1 MKPRYAPI
9 TTATA
14 LLAMACIAGCDVMGT
29 VVDLSN
35 TQTQVTGM
43 HVSGPGTITVITGG
57 AVHNIPLES
66 FESITLFSDET
77 RMINGEL
84 CYAADVFLKDG
95 TRMASRDKTHDNKPL
110 TYVSVNATILG
121 RSSRGNFSADLTNV
135 VKITVR

>member
-1 MKPRYAPI
+1 MDAPI

-57 AVHNIPLES
+57 DNSNSWWIWR
-66 FESITLFSDET
+66 DEV
-77 RMINGEL
+77 
-84 CYAADVFLKDG
+84 C
-95 TRMASRDKTHDNKPL
+95 
-110 TYVSVNATILG
+110 
-121 RSSRGNFSADLTNV
+121 
-135 VKITVR
+135 